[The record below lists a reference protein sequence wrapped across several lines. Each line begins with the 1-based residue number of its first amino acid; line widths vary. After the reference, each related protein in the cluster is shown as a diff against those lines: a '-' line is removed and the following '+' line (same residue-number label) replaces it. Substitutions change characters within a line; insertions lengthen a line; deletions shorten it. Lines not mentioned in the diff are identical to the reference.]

1 MSFVQALRSTVT
13 VITCMM
19 TNTQCHCKRVSVVHY
34 IIYRYS
40 GWVEQEDDGIDIA
53 KALLVAAKANHIK
66 VVDIILRNDDDAF
79 QDDSRKSVLHVQ
91 LNGEEMWKIAVQ
103 EGLSSIFEVC
113 IIFFPI
119 TAFIK

>member
-1 MSFVQALRSTVT
+1 M
-13 VITCMM
+13 
-19 TNTQCHCKRVSVVHY
+19 VSVVHY

-40 GWVEQEDDGIDIA
+40 GWVEKEDDGIDIA
-53 KALLVAAKANHIK
+53 KALLVAAKANYIK
-66 VVDIILRNDDDAF
+66 VVDIILRIDDDAF

-113 IIFFPI
+113 TKFSLL
-119 TAFIK
+119 